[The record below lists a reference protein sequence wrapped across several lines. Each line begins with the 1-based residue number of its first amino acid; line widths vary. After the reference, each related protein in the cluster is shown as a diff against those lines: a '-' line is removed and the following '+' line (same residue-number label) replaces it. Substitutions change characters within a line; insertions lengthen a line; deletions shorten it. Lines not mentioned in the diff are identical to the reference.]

1 MEEISKVNARAEL
14 EYQDRF
20 NKFLTDRGISEEQ
33 FNQIIV
39 NIINNRYDEDM
50 RRLEKISNRYSY

>member
-20 NKFLTDRGISEEQ
+20 NKFLTDRGIDEEQ

-39 NIINNRYDEDM
+39 DIINDRYDKDM
-50 RRLEKISNRYSY
+50 RRLEKINNRYK